1 MTKIDETDK
10 KKSLM
15 DSAGKW
21 VGSKEETDRI
31 FKEIYEDRKK
41 FKLRDVNFDFI
52 ETPEKSKR
60 R

>member
-1 MTKIDETDK
+1 TDK

>member
-1 MTKIDETDK
+1 MAKADKTDK

-31 FKEIYEDRKK
+31 FKEIYKDRKK
-41 FKLRDVNFDFI
+41 FKLRDVNFDL
-52 ETPEKSKR
+52 EPSEKRKA
-60 R
+60 